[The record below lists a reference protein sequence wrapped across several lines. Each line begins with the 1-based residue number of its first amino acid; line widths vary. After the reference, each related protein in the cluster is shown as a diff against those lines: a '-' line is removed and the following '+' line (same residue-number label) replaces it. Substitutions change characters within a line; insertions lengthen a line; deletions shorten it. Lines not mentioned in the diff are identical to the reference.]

1 MFKVHLAERGGSS
14 SCRVE
19 FFFVQAE
26 NIDLEKRT
34 RILDGKEKSIT

>member
-1 MFKVHLAERGGSS
+1 MFKVHLAERGIS

-34 RILDGKEKSIT
+34 RILDGKE